1 MSNFDVIII
10 GAGVSGL
17 NTALN
22 LSSDLSVL
30 LICKRS
36 LSLSNSA
43 LAQGG
48 IAAVTG
54 QDSSDSTELHI
65 EDTLIA
71 GGRTNN
77 PHNLSILANSGKEAI
92 DDIVSLGVNF
102 DKEDKGDDFDL
113 ALEGG
118 HSRKRIH
125 HHQDSTGK
133 EIVDK
138 LIKAV
143 LSKEN
148 IQILTNTLAAD
159 ITKQDDGFVLTA
171 IEGESLVRYG
181 CSTLVIATGG
191 IGRVYEYTTNSAI
204 ATGDGITL
212 AHEIGAKIKDISLVQ
227 FHPTA
232 FVGRHVRECFLI
244 SEAVRGAGAYLR
256 NVNGERFMELYD
268 KRLELAPRDIVSHS
282 IIEEQQRVGDKS
294 FYLDITHKDAN
305 FVRREFPMIYET
317 LLHEGLDLTKD
328 QIPIYPCQHYLMGGI
343 EVDENSLSSILGL
356 YAVGECSC
364 SGVHGNN
371 RLASN
376 SLLEALVFS
385 KRCAKSI
392 SKRYSRKI
400 PSKYSEVEIEQNGGK
415 TVSSGTRTRIRSI
428 MQNSCFVMP
437 NKVKATDGFAEV
449 KEMLDDLRHGGY
461 AITPRYVEAKSLA
474 TIAYLILSE
483 VLEGS
488 N

>member
-22 LSSDLSVL
+22 LSPNLSVL
-30 LICKRS
+30 VICKRS

-54 QDSSDSTELHI
+54 QDPSDSTKIHI
-65 EDTLIA
+65 EDTLVA
-71 GGRTNN
+71 GGHTNN
-77 PHNLSILANSGKEAI
+77 RDNLYILANSGKEAI
-92 DDIVSLGVNF
+92 DDIVNLGVNF
-102 DKEDKGDDFDL
+102 DKKKFGFDL

-118 HSRKRIH
+118 HSKKRIH

-133 EIVDK
+133 ELVDK

-148 IQILTNTLAAD
+148 IHILTNTLAAD
-159 ITKQDDGFVLTA
+159 TTKTSDGFALTA
-171 IEGESLVRYG
+171 IEGDRLVRYG
-181 CSTLVIATGG
+181 CSSLVIATGG
-191 IGRVYEYTTNSAI
+191 IGRIYEYTTNSAI

-212 AHEIGAKIKDISLVQ
+212 AHEIGADIKDISLVQ

-256 NVNGERFMELYD
+256 NANGERFMERYD
-268 KRLELAPRDIVSHS
+268 ERLELAPRDIVSHS
-282 IIEEQQRVGDKS
+282 IIEEQQRVGDKR
-294 FYLDITHKDAN
+294 FYLDITHKDAE
-305 FVRREFPMIYET
+305 FVRGEFPMIYET

-343 EVDENSLSSILGL
+343 AVDENALSSVHGL
-356 YAVGECSC
+356 YAVGECAC
-364 SGVHGNN
+364 NGVHGNN

-392 SKRYSRKI
+392 SSRYSRNI
-400 PSKYSEVEIEQNGGK
+400 SSKCSEAELKQNGGK
-415 TVSSGTRTRIRSI
+415 AVASGTRTRIRSI
-428 MQNSCFVMP
+428 MQSACFVMP
-437 NKVKATDGFAEV
+437 NRVKAAEGFAEV
-449 KEMLDDLRHGGY
+449 KEILDDLRSGGY
-461 AITPRYVEAKSLA
+461 TITPRYVEAKSLA

-483 VLEGS
+483 VLA
-488 N
+488 

>member
-22 LSSDLSVL
+22 LSPDLSVL

-54 QDSSDSTELHI
+54 QDPTDSAELHI

-102 DKEDKGDDFDL
+102 DKEAKGNAADFDL

-159 ITKQDDGFVLTA
+159 ISKQDDGFVLTA

-181 CSTLVIATGG
+181 CSSLVIATGG

-256 NVNGERFMELYD
+256 NANGERFMERYD
-268 KRLELAPRDIVSHS
+268 ERLELAPRDIVSHS
-282 IIEEQQRVGDKS
+282 IIEEQQRVGDKH
-294 FYLDITHKDAN
+294 FYLDITHKDAE

-328 QIPIYPCQHYLMGGI
+328 CIPIYPCQHYLMGGI

-385 KRCAKSI
+385 KRCGKYITSQKSKGSGQI
-392 SKRYSRKI
+392 S
-400 PSKYSEVEIEQNGGK
+400 EAGIEQNGGK

-428 MQNSCFVMP
+428 MQNSCFVIP
-437 NKVKATDGFAEV
+437 NKEKAAEGFAEV

-483 VLEGS
+483 VM
-488 N
+488 